1 MKSINSSEMNAIVSD
16 SLALIRTITTIYGS
30 DEGMKLWETIA
41 DTLGPDVKGKIF
53 FAMLTGSYEDGV
65 VLIDKQYDSN
75 RAECIKLIRLYTGMS
90 LMDSK
95 AAYEKAGDRGTKV
108 SLAVDVKDRA
118 KMISELRQNGM
129 VAS

>member
-41 DTLGPDVKGKIF
+41 DTLGPDVKGKVF

-95 AAYEKAGDRGTKV
+95 AAYEKAGDRGAKV